1 MVHPPLVALEALCA
15 GIDHAQYLAFAP
27 DASEVAVEFLIFL
40 YLIVHNVLQLH
51 M

>member
-1 MVHPPLVALEALCA
+1 MVHPPLVALEVLCA
-15 GIDHAQYLAFAP
+15 GIDHAQYCAFAP
-27 DASEVAVEFLIFL
+27 DASEVAVEFFL